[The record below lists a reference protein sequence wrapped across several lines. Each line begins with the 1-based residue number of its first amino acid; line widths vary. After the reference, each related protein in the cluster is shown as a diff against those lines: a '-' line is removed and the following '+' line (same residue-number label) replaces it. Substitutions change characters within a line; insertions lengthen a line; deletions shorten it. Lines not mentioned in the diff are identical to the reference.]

1 MTFMPNV
8 TNGKK
13 AGFIG
18 EMEDIGVAG
27 SGCDPEYKKVAIAAA
42 QKEWEIGDWQIPLEM
57 CYTDLENT
65 IAKYCLKTGTNI
77 GDLTSTEYMDG
88 IVLPKLSEA
97 MMKMM
102 WRFTWFGDKSA
113 ASVTGGG
120 QITDGVNIEL
130 FKTCDGFFKRLFAI
144 CTNNAEQQDVYKRQT
159 YDFLYQMAT
168 SPVVDMFMG
177 YDDNGNARWMAVNVS
192 VGNFVKQRV
201 RCV

>member
-1 MTFMPNV
+1 M
-8 TNGKK
+8 
-13 AGFIG
+13 
-18 EMEDIGVAG
+18 
-27 SGCDPEYKKVAIAAA
+27 AIAAA

-130 FKTCDGFFKRLFAI
+130 FKHVTVF
-144 CTNNAEQQDVYKRQT
+144 QT
-159 YDFLYQMAT
+159 SVCHLYQQCRTAH
-168 SPVVDMFMG
+168 
-177 YDDNGNARWMAVNVS
+177 
-192 VGNFVKQRV
+192 
-201 RCV
+201 

>member
-1 MTFMPNV
+1 MPILDFDKLTPDNQAVKDLKDLIQLTVFQNEDMERFMTFMPNV

-113 ASVTGGG
+113 ASVTG
-120 QITDGVNIEL
+120 
-130 FKTCDGFFKRLFAI
+130 
-144 CTNNAEQQDVYKRQT
+144 
-159 YDFLYQMAT
+159 
-168 SPVVDMFMG
+168 VVK
-177 YDDNGNARWMAVNVS
+177 S
-192 VGNFVKQRV
+192 LTE
-201 RCV
+201 